1 MTGLTSRIV
10 WAAAGGVALLPLALP
25 AAATTP
31 PPSAAT
37 APAVLQR
44 IPASVLTNGS
54 TLTYTNLAEILRRAG
69 ADSGTDDERVT
80 ALAARIVEMDIN
92 VPLLFGNQQFQL
104 AEARQE
110 VGFTIFDEA
119 EEASAG
125 QMPGTV
131 IVASVTGID
140 PAVIEAALKADPK
153 WSARLT
159 TATANG
165 ASFFDW
171 GDELNVTGRTPMR
184 PVGIGGQMQVAPRAG
199 GSGSLVVRTTRRTVM
214 DSVATADP
222 AASVWSAGPLAEAFA
237 RLGDDVLLQAFG
249 VAGQVRSAAG
259 PFTSVVPTP
268 SATIAGYSGMLAVQ
282 VADADAV
289 HAELLIPFETA
300 DAAAAAG
307 PVVEQWLASGT
318 SLVRRTP
325 IAEILPGASVTVDG
339 TVVRVSVSA
348 ERAYGHLIQM
358 LVTGDLP
365 VA

>member
-1 MTGLTSRIV
+1 
-10 WAAAGGVALLPLALP
+10 
-25 AAATTP
+25 
-31 PPSAAT
+31 
-37 APAVLQR
+37 
-44 IPASVLTNGS
+44 
-54 TLTYTNLAEILRRAG
+54 
-69 ADSGTDDERVT
+69 
-80 ALAARIVEMDIN
+80 MDIN

-140 PAVIEAALKADPK
+140 PAVIEAASKADPK
-153 WSARLT
+153 WSATST

-184 PVGIGGQMQVAPRAG
+184 PVGIGGQMQVAPGACWR

-222 AASVWSAGPLAEAFA
+222 AASVRAAGPLAEAFA
-237 RLGDDVLLQAFG
+237 RLGDGVLLQAFG

-259 PFTSVVPTP
+259 TFTSVVPTP

-300 DAAAAAG
+300 DVAAAAG

-339 TVVRVSVSA
+339 TVVPCRRVGLSVPTA
-348 ERAYGHLIQM
+348 
-358 LVTGDLP
+358 T
-365 VA
+365 